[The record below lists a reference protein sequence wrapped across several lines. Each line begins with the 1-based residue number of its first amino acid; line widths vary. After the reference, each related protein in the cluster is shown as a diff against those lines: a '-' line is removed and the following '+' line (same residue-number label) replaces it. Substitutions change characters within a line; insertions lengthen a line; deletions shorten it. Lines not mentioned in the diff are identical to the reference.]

1 MSRRI
6 RPKTRG
12 ILEMLL
18 CAFLWSIA
26 GLFIKLVNGNAF
38 VIAGFRGLFAGL
50 TTLTYMIIAKIPFKL
65 NKKSITTGI
74 FMCILFIA
82 FVTSN
87 KLTTAANAIVLQFT
101 TPLWLM
107 LYNSIILKTKLKKND
122 TIAVLFSLIGIT
134 LCFLDKMEGGY
145 LLGNIVAIFA
155 GLMMG
160 VMYVCLG
167 TSNGEDR
174 ISGTLLGHLFT
185 AIVGIPCLA
194 FTENHL
200 NSTAFLCLIIL
211 GVVQLGIPYILL
223 NFASQTCPPLACSLL
238 GAVEPLFNPIWVAL
252 FANEIPGILAIIG
265 CIIVIASVTC
275 WCISDINKN

>member
-1 MSRRI
+1 
-6 RPKTRG
+6 
-12 ILEMLL
+12 
-18 CAFLWSIA
+18 
-26 GLFIKLVNGNAF
+26 
-38 VIAGFRGLFAGL
+38 
-50 TTLTYMIIAKIPFKL
+50 
-65 NKKSITTGI
+65 
-74 FMCILFIA
+74 
-82 FVTSN
+82 
-87 KLTTAANAIVLQFT
+87 
-101 TPLWLM
+101 
-107 LYNSIILKTKLKKND
+107 
-122 TIAVLFSLIGIT
+122 
-134 LCFLDKMEGGY
+134 MEGGY
-145 LLGNIVAIFA
+145 LFGNIVSIFA

-185 AIVGIPCLA
+185 AIIGIPFIA

-200 NSTAFLCLIIL
+200 NGTAFLCLIIL

-265 CIIVIASVTC
+265 GLIVIATVTF